1 MSHSSTLKKVDEFGT
16 DFDKEV
22 LGWKSKLEES
32 WMLQSM
38 VNEVEKVVEAAKNE
52 LVPDGFDTLDV
63 GGLSLT
69 FPAQKQFQNQAY
81 TKGDFGIDVPSI
93 KERTQTAMKERFDES
108 VFTSV
113 MDCIPETFQKSITLE
128 AVNTLKNEIEF
139 MHPASFQ
146 ITGDNLDLAIKVK
159 HMTSTNQNNSIH
171 WFNLNAVL
179 NRVHGNHL
187 PNDQP
192 IKSVLDM
199 ENIDFL
205 PSSNDNQ
212 EFLHYAAALCVRVV
226 VSHLP
231 ALSGFQDVVVSH
243 IPHQYSSIMKEKSKQ
258 VCWNSIY
265 LILYS
270 K

>member
-1 MSHSSTLKKVDEFGT
+1 MSHSSILKKIDEFGT
-16 DFDKEV
+16 EFDKEV
-22 LGWKSKLEES
+22 LEWKSNLEKS
-32 WMLQSM
+32 CMLQSM
-38 VNEVEKVVEAAKNE
+38 VTEVKKVVEAANNE

-63 GGLSLT
+63 GGLDLT
-69 FPAQKQFQNQAY
+69 FPAQKQLQNQAY
-81 TKGDFGIDVPSI
+81 TKGDFGIDVSSI
-93 KERTQTAMKERFDES
+93 RERTQAVMKERFNGS

-113 MDCIPETFQKSITLE
+113 MDSIPETFQKHITLE
-128 AVNTLKNEIEF
+128 AVNTLKSEIEF
-139 MHPASFQ
+139 MHPASYQ

-179 NRVHGNHL
+179 DRVHGNHL
-187 PNDQP
+187 QNEQP

-212 EFLHYAAALCVRVV
+212 DFLHYAAALCVRVV

-231 ALSGFQDVVVSH
+231 ALNRFKDVVVSH
-243 IPHQYSSIMKEKSKQ
+243 IPHEYSSIMKEKSKQ
-258 VCWNSIY
+258 VC
-265 LILYS
+265 
-270 K
+270 